1 MKRVLLTVRRL
12 ISFFQLHEGDE
23 HSCAC
28 VCGAV
33 PVQAGLQEAFLKRC
47 SQQTRISRGRQQLLR
62 KGAPPAVQ
70 VSGERRQGNKY
81 VTKVVGVEAFL

>member
-1 MKRVLLTVRRL
+1 M
-12 ISFFQLHEGDE
+12 
-23 HSCAC
+23 
-28 VCGAV
+28 
-33 PVQAGLQEAFLKRC
+33 PVQAGLREAFLKRC